1 MTRPNVLLALLL
13 LTPGLATAF
22 AKPIAGKQMKADRE
36 ALVACYNPET
46 KRLEPCF

>member
-1 MTRPNVLLALLL
+1 MKRIALLL
-13 LTPGLATAF
+13 PALAVLTLNVAHAAP
-22 AKPIAGKQMKADRE
+22 KAGYSQQRE

>member
-1 MTRPNVLLALLL
+1 MKRLALLL
-13 LTPGLATAF
+13 PVLATLTLSVAH
-22 AKPIAGKQMKADRE
+22 AAPTAAGYTQQRE